1 MNKKALSG
9 VITTLIIIV
18 LIIVAISI
26 IWAVV
31 KPYIQESTS
40 GISTGRFTMD
50 LELENVALETSA
62 NTALIGVKRN
72 KGEASFSGIEFI
84 FSDGTSSESFDQETN
99 LSEFQKKSFNFTL
112 NELDVESI
120 TDVSIAPIFISNLG
134 KKIIGNP
141 IDSYVITENNRR
153 CESTCESLGYECGV
167 QTICGE
173 DINCDVEIEGC
184 DILHLCVEG
193 ICVLDITDLI
203 SWWRFDGNAEDN
215 ISDNDGLV
223 FGAILT
229 SDAKYGQAYSFDGNH
244 IEILD
249 NTDFNNFDSAF
260 SVVAWAKPTSWDV
273 SHNTIVGQETGFLLA
288 IDSSG
293 KLANWLSAGGS
304 WTKDISSN
312 PLIPLDTWTY
322 FAMTYDG
329 VKIKSYVNGVLQGGG
344 QSKTGDMETNNK
356 IYIGKRSDSTSQP
369 FHGIIDEVMI
379 FDKALTPEE
388 IQVIYEIGLE

>member
-120 TDVSIAPIFISNLG
+120 TEVSIAPIFISNLG
-134 KKIIGNP
+134 KRNVGNP
-141 IDSYVITENNRR
+141 LDSYAITGNNLI
-153 CESTCESLGYECGV
+153 CGSTCESLGYECGV

-173 DINCDVEIEGC
+173 EINCGEESEVCDV
-184 DILHLCVEG
+184 LHLCENGLCSLKTTGFV
-193 ICVLDITDLI
+193 
-203 SWWRFDGNAEDN
+203 SWWNLDDVAKDSVGE
-215 ISDNDGLV
+215 NDGLIS
-223 FGAILT
+223 GAILT
-229 SDAKYGQAYSFDGNH
+229 NDAKYGQAYSFNGNH
-244 IEILD
+244 IEILE
-249 NTDFNNFDSAF
+249 NVNFDNFDTSF
-260 SVVAWAKPTSWDV
+260 SVVAWAKPTFWDP

-293 KLANWLSAGGS
+293 KLANWLNAGGS
-304 WTKDISSN
+304 WTKDVSLS

-322 FAMTYDG
+322 FVMTYDG
-329 VKIKSYVNGVLQGGG
+329 IKIKSYVNGALQGQG
-344 QSKTGDMETNNK
+344 QSKTGDMGTSNK
-356 IYIGKRSDSTSQP
+356 VYIGKRNGLTYQP
-369 FHGIIDEVMI
+369 FHGIIDEVMV
-379 FDKALTPEE
+379 FNRTLTLEE
-388 IQVIYEIGLE
+388 IQVIYETGLN